1 MRERERER
9 ERGRG
14 RERESGRENP
24 GHLINPSENYS
35 RIIVQLTFSFSRA
48 RQRNPPPRFLLCFSF
63 FPLATFGS
71 FLLSLLLFSNEHPGF
86 LLFVLLSF
94 PLPLFC
100 CSAFDQDKPGPPWF
114 STIKVVAVEDVS
126 PLSPMTSFIM
136 VAEVKGRVPR

>member
-1 MRERERER
+1 MDR
-9 ERGRG
+9 ERGRR

-71 FLLSLLLFSNEHPGF
+71 FLLSLLLFQMNTLASF
-86 LLFVLLSF
+86 SLSF
-94 PLPLFC
+94 FPSLSLSSAVRPSTRTSQDPPVLHNKSGCRGRRLPFVPDDLLYNGGR
-100 CSAFDQDKPGPPWF
+100 SKGPRP
-114 STIKVVAVEDVS
+114 ALE
-126 PLSPMTSFIM
+126 
-136 VAEVKGRVPR
+136 